1 MIHII
6 SRNASKMLIL
16 NRINHLGKNEDQMKR
31 MLELSS
37 KISDFNTA
45 NRLQRARSDSL
56 QSETV
61 LKAEIKQLKSTI
73 EKREIENKTLQ
84 SKNFELTEKIRSNET
99 FINEMLF
106 NKSWSLNHQIAE
118 NEKLHADN
126 MEKTN
131 RLNALNEKISEF
143 DDDVKKIQAS
153 NDQKISLIQDLRS
166 KIDKLEDKL
175 AVNSFKHS
183 MSQKFDSGRERAKS
197 MSHFEFRQNSNS
209 FKINFSP
216 NKMFPS
222 HCQSDSVDSNAVLN
236 TTFVT

>member
-1 MIHII
+1 
-6 SRNASKMLIL
+6 
-16 NRINHLGKNEDQMKR
+16 MKR

-61 LKAEIKQLKSTI
+61 LKTEIKQLKSTN

-84 SKNFELTEKIRSNET
+84 SENLELNEKIRTNEN

-106 NKSWSLNHQIAE
+106 NKSWSLYHQIVE
-118 NEKLHADN
+118 NEKLQADII
-126 MEKTN
+126 EKNN
-131 RLNALNEKISEF
+131 RINALNEKITEF
-143 DDDVKKIQAS
+143 ENDVKKIQDS
-153 NDQKISLIQDLRS
+153 NDQKIGLIQDLRT

-175 AVNSFKHS
+175 AVSSFKHS

-209 FKINFSP
+209 LKINFSP
-216 NKMFPS
+216 NKNFPS
-222 HCQSDSVDSNAVLN
+222 NCQSDSVDSNAVLN